1 MPRNNKS
8 NFLKKAV
15 DENLKKAVDDVLK
28 FGRSQNY
35 AAKLFGIPRQTLRH
49 CLDKVKNGAD
59 LNKSLGQPRT
69 LNFFQEA
76 GLVGNIIEMKKRLG

>member
-35 AAKLFGIPRQTLRH
+35 AAKLFGIPRHGLTKMRIRH
-49 CLDKVKNGAD
+49 LVNRVK
-59 LNKSLGQPRT
+59 LHST
-69 LNFFQEA
+69 
-76 GLVGNIIEMKKRLG
+76 